1 MFQVELRVPT
11 VLRVAEEPNAA
22 FAGAAG
28 AGLLYRLTPDLQVDV
43 HVDRGL
49 ADAPADW
56 LFGAG
61 VSFRT
66 RVEELQ

>member
-1 MFQVELRVPT
+1 MFQVELGVPT

-22 FAGAAG
+22 FAG

-61 VSFRT
+61 VSFLT